1 MSGILLAMA
10 GMSGAAP
17 GVVSIGNESI
27 TGVGVGQAIINYE
40 NDGDLTGTG
49 TGAPSSTW
57 VNPHT
62 TTVAAFYQIFA
73 SATGDT
79 ATLTG
84 AALDTWLDLS
94 STRSWTLSAPGA
106 PGSAVVSLAVQIREK
121 ATTIVRDTATVTLNT
136 NTP

>member
-1 MSGILLAMA
+1 MG
-10 GMSGAAP
+10 GAP
-17 GVVSIGNESI
+17 GRIAIGDEAI
-27 TGVGVGQAIINYE
+27 TGVGVGQAIITYE

-57 VNPHT
+57 VTPAAAAT
-62 TTVAAFYQIFA
+62 AAFYQIHV

-84 AALDTWLDLS
+84 DSLDTWLDLS
-94 STRSWTLSAPGA
+94 SSRSWTLSAPGA
-106 PGSAVVSLAVQIREK
+106 PGSAVVGLAVQIREK
-121 ATTIVRDTATVTLNT
+121 ATGIVRDSASVTLNT

>member
-1 MSGILLAMA
+1 
-10 GMSGAAP
+10 MSGALAAIAGGGAP
-17 GVVSIGNESI
+17 GVVAIGNEAI

-57 VNPHT
+57 VTPDT
-62 TTVAAFYQIFA
+62 AIVAAFYQIHVA
-73 SATGDT
+73 ATGDT

-84 AALDTWLDLS
+84 DSLDTWLDLS

-106 PGSAVVSLAVQIREK
+106 PGTAVVSLTVQIREK
-121 ATTIVRDTATVTLNT
+121 ATGIVRDTATVGLTT
-136 NTP
+136 TTPP